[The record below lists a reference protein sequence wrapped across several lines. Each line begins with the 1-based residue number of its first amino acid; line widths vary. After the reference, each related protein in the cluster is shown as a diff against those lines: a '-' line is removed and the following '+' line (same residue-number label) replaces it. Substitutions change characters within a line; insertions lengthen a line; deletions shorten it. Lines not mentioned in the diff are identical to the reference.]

1 MIPLLQYHKLS
12 LLDGLLSKGRLV
24 LVSYE
29 NKDLDFAQKLKIW
42 LQECDQFFE
51 QHNGPVQR
59 SKIKTL
65 HTDFTAVLRG
75 IDPFSFQKFES
86 NKRAQAMHIGYRIT
100 KDALQVVMDYY
111 NKIDT
116 LLEEARQLI
125 GQIILAALQ
134 GGSIALAEF
143 ESAQT
148 QTALDLLWKKIA
160 LDKQLLVVQKKVLL
174 NVSRIDALLLL
185 EEVRDAM
192 KEP

>member
-1 MIPLLQYHKLS
+1 MIPILQYHKLS
-12 LLDGLLSKGRLV
+12 LLDALLSKGRQV

-29 NKDLDFAQKLKIW
+29 EKDLDYAHKLKLW

-65 HTDFTAVLRG
+65 HTDFAAVLRG
-75 IDPFSFQKFES
+75 IDPFTFQKFES
-86 NKRAQAMHIGYRIT
+86 NKRAQAMNIGYRIT

-111 NKIDT
+111 NKIAA

-134 GGSIALAEF
+134 GGIIALPELEIA
-143 ESAQT
+143 AT
-148 QTALDLLWKKIA
+148 QPALDLIWKKIA
-160 LDKQLLVVQKKVLL
+160 ADKQLILVQKKVLL

-192 KEP
+192 KE

>member
-1 MIPLLQYHKLS
+1 MIPILQYHKLS
-12 LLDGLLSKGRLV
+12 LLDALLSKGRQV

-29 NKDLDFAQKLKIW
+29 EKDLDFAQKLKLW

-65 HTDFTAVLRG
+65 HTDFAAVLRG
-75 IDPFSFQKFES
+75 IDPFTFQKFES
-86 NKRAQAMHIGYRIT
+86 NKRAQAMNIGYRIT

-111 NKIDT
+111 NKIAA

-134 GGSIALAEF
+134 GGIIALPELEIA
-143 ESAQT
+143 AT
-148 QTALDLLWKKIA
+148 QPALDLIWKKIA
-160 LDKQLLVVQKKVLL
+160 ADKQLILVQKKVLL

-192 KEP
+192 KE

>member
-1 MIPLLQYHKLS
+1 MIPLLQYHKLA
-12 LLDGLLSKGRLV
+12 LLDGLLSKGRQV

-29 NKDLDFAQKLKIW
+29 EKDLDFAHRLKGW

-65 HTDFTAVLRG
+65 HTDFATVLRG
-75 IDPFSFQKFES
+75 IDPFTFQKFES
-86 NKRAQAMHIGYRIT
+86 NKRAQAMSIGYRIT
-100 KDALQVVMDYY
+100 KEALLVVMDYY
-111 NKIDT
+111 NKIES

-125 GQIILAALQ
+125 GQIVLAALQ
-134 GGSIALAEF
+134 GGVITMIELENSN
-143 ESAQT
+143 T
-148 QTALDLLWKKIA
+148 QAKLDVLWKKIA
-160 LDKQLLVVQKKVLL
+160 TDKQLVLVQKKVLI

-192 KEP
+192 KE

>member
-24 LVSYE
+24 LLSYE
-29 NKDLDFAQKLKIW
+29 EKDLDFAQKLKNW
-42 LQECDQFFE
+42 LHECDQFFE

-65 HTDFTAVLRG
+65 YTDFVSVLRG
-75 IDPFSFQKFES
+75 IDPFTFQKFES
-86 NKRAQAMHIGYRIT
+86 NKRAQAMSIGYRIT

-111 NKIDT
+111 NKIET

-125 GQIILAALQ
+125 GQIVLAALQ
-134 GGSIALAEF
+134 AGLISLAEL
-143 ESAQT
+143 ENTQT
-148 QTALDLLWKKIA
+148 QPALDLLWKKIA
-160 LDKQLLVVQKKVLL
+160 TDKQLLVVQKKVLL

-185 EEVRDAM
+185 EEVRDSIM
-192 KEP
+192 E